1 MTHVNINDIPES
13 KIVALVC
20 ILAVGNSMKYIVN
33 VNSVREILN
42 DHEHGISYCID
53 HEEYYKHL

>member
-1 MTHVNINDIPES
+1 MMHVNINDIPES
-13 KIVALVC
+13 TNVALVC
-20 ILAVGNSMKYIVN
+20 ILAVGNSMECVVN
-33 VNSVREILN
+33 VNSVLEILN